1 MLSLVVIFFARCA
14 EASVCIKRDSCHYKN
29 TRLAGVPFQNISTKD
44 IHPGSRSCAS
54 KCALTDGCVGVTLD
68 PQEEICH
75 LYHENNTLEIIEDP
89 VLSLWLFQAPGVPC
103 VQVSWLA
110 PIAYSNTKPFDR
122 SKWYIICYYEN
133 TAAVRPIS
141 LCDGNSGLKISQWS
155 FVIRFPLFTIY
166 PSPSEAE

>member
-1 MLSLVVIFFARCA
+1 MQRHLCVLRGILVITKTRDLREYHSRIFR
-14 EASVCIKRDSCHYKN
+14 
-29 TRLAGVPFQNISTKD
+29 QKD

-110 PIAYSNTKPFDR
+110 PIVYSNTKPFDR
-122 SKWYIICYYEN
+122 SKMIYNLLLWKYGCRKADIVVWWELWFKDITMEFC
-133 TAAVRPIS
+133 
-141 LCDGNSGLKISQWS
+141 NSVSTVHHLS
-155 FVIRFPLFTIY
+155 
-166 PSPSEAE
+166 